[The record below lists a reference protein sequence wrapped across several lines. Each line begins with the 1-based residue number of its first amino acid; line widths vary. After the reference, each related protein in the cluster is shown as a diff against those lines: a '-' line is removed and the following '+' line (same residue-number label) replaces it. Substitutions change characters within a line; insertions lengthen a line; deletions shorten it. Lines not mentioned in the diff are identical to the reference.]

1 MKQLLCKTVWRLL
14 TKLNILLPYD
24 KAIMLLDID
33 SKELETYVYTNT
45 CTQVFIAALP
55 TIAKTWKQP
64 RNSSVGEWINEQ
76 VHPDNEMLLDA
87 KKEMRDQAMKRHGGN
102 QTNITKWKRLIWN
115 GYMVWNFNYKT
126 FKKWQNYTGHKR
138 SVVARGWVRAEKEE
152 WTGTAQIFREV
163 WYCNDVCWV
172 AQSCLTLCDSMD
184 FSPPGFSVH
193 GDSTG
198 KNTGVGCYTLCQ
210 RIFPTQG

>member
-24 KAIMLLDID
+24 TAIMLLGIY

-55 TIAKTWKQP
+55 TTAKALKRA

-87 KKEMRDQAMKRHGGN
+87 KKEMRYQAMKRHGGN
-102 QTNITKWKRLIWN
+102 QINITKGKRLI
-115 GYMVWNFNYKT
+115 
-126 FKKWQNYTGHKR
+126 
-138 SVVARGWVRAEKEE
+138 
-152 WTGTAQIFREV
+152 
-163 WYCNDVCWV
+163 
-172 AQSCLTLCDSMD
+172 
-184 FSPPGFSVH
+184 
-193 GDSTG
+193 
-198 KNTGVGCYTLCQ
+198 
-210 RIFPTQG
+210 

>member
-1 MKQLLCKTVWRLL
+1 MAKIRTTDNTNCWQECAVIGILIRGWWGCKMEQLLCKTVWRL

-24 KAIMLLDID
+24 KAIMLLDIY

-87 KKEMRDQAMKRHGGN
+87 KKEMRCQAMKRHGGN
-102 QTNITKWKRLIWN
+102 QTNITK
-115 GYMVWNFNYKT
+115 
-126 FKKWQNYTGHKR
+126 
-138 SVVARGWVRAEKEE
+138 
-152 WTGTAQIFREV
+152 
-163 WYCNDVCWV
+163 
-172 AQSCLTLCDSMD
+172 
-184 FSPPGFSVH
+184 
-193 GDSTG
+193 
-198 KNTGVGCYTLCQ
+198 
-210 RIFPTQG
+210 

>member
-87 KKEMRDQAMKRHGGN
+87 KKEMSRCRSSCA
-102 QTNITKWKRLIWN
+102 RLYEEDW
-115 GYMVWNFNYKT
+115 
-126 FKKWQNYTGHKR
+126 
-138 SVVARGWVRAEKEE
+138 GWVQKS
-152 WTGTAQIFREV
+152 GQV
-163 WYCNDVCWV
+163 W
-172 AQSCLTLCDSMD
+172 
-184 FSPPGFSVH
+184 
-193 GDSTG
+193 
-198 KNTGVGCYTLCQ
+198 
-210 RIFPTQG
+210 